1 MKTLPIFLSTVMASA
16 VLLCTPAVAK
26 DHGGGKDQ
34 EKAQKHAD
42 KEDRK
47 ADKEDRKADKEDRKD
62 EQKADKRAR
71 EVRQGAYFVDQDRV
85 YVQRYYSSNYGGSK
99 GCPPG
104 LAKKQNGCL
113 PPGQAKWKVG
123 EPLPRDVQVY
133 SVPQPVLTY
142 LPPAPAGY
150 RYQRVGGDLIL
161 VNIRDR
167 TIIDILLNLF

>member
-16 VLLCTPAVAK
+16 VLLCTPAIAK
-26 DHGGGKDQ
+26 DHGGKDN
-34 EKAQKHAD
+34 EKSQKHAD

-47 ADKEDRKADKEDRKD
+47 ADKEDRKEDRK
-62 EQKADKRAR
+62 ADKDERKAERKSR

-85 YVQRYYSSNYGGSK
+85 YVQRYYTSNYGGRK

-113 PPGQAKWKVG
+113 PPGQAKWNVG
-123 EPLPRDVQVY
+123 QPLPREVQVY

-142 LPPAPAGY
+142 LPAAPAGY

-161 VNIRDR
+161 VRTTDR
-167 TIIDILLNLF
+167 MIIDIILNLF